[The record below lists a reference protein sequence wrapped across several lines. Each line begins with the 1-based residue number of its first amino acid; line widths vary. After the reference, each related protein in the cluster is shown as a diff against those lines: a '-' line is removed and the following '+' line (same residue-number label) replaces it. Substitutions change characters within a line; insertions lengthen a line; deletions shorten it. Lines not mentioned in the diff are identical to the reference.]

1 MNITQVD
8 FGTLRRV
15 ARDAA
20 GDEPSSS
27 LRCPPLTTQRDFLAA
42 MGCGPRLTHTHTY
55 FECIYRA
62 EAHIVLA
69 SSCVHAFSAL
79 MDPYTVCV
87 VQVSSSV
94 SMPFSVPSTTRSAG
108 GTSCAGLARL
118 DFVWLGLTCLD
129 DLAWLGLAWLGLAW
143 LGVAWRGVAWLGV
156 AWLGLAWLDLTQRR
170 DNV

>member
-55 FECIYRA
+55 FEYKYRA

-79 MDPYTVCV
+79 MDPYTVC
-87 VQVSSSV
+87 
-94 SMPFSVPSTTRSAG
+94 
-108 GTSCAGLARL
+108 GTGLEQRVNALLR
-118 DFVWLGLTCLD
+118 TID
-129 DLAWLGLAWLGLAW
+129 DKE
-143 LGVAWRGVAWLGV
+143 R
-156 AWLGLAWLDLTQRR
+156 RR
-170 DNV
+170 DLVRRFGST